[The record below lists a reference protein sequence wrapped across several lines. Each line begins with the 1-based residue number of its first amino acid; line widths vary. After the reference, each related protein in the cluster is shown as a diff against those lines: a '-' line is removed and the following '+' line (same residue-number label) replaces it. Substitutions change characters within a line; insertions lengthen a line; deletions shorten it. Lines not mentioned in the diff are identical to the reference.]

1 MSLKLLLEEAARRY
15 GKKTAIASGA
25 VRLSYAELDKSS
37 DKMANALLGMGV
49 GKGDRVA
56 MLIPNSTDFAVIY
69 FGVVKIGAIAVTLD
83 IKYKVGEL
91 ASIFN
96 HCRPKVLVT
105 ESPYLEP
112 IIPLLPDLGY
122 IENIIDMSAAAKGRF
137 VSYQE
142 IMAKAPGQRIEV
154 WPEPEDVA
162 HIAYTS
168 GPTFHPMGVMV
179 THGRLVQAIE
189 IAAAGFQQTE
199 NDVVV
204 LFALPMHHAVGLVVI
219 LLASI
224 GRGSTVIML
233 SSLSID
239 GLMETIE
246 KEAVTIFMGVPF
258 IHALILKQAESD
270 GIKSDLSSLRICASA
285 GAPLPISIIKRFQQ
299 HLGLKLI
306 QFYGLTEGT
315 AHVTCQALDGS
326 GQPGSV
332 GKALS
337 GWQLK
342 VVDSAGRE
350 LPPDE
355 PGEIVIKGPI
365 MKGYY
370 QDPQATAR
378 AIKDGWLYTS
388 DIGRMDEAGHLFVMG
403 LKKSM
408 IISKGQNIYPSDI
421 EVVLSS
427 HPKVAEVAVVGIP
440 DDMRGE
446 VVGAAIRLKAGETVT
461 EQQIKKFCLER
472 MANYKVPKQ
481 IIFLDSL
488 PQDNGKI
495 SKRNLREYLLAAYSK
510 VAGKA
515 TP

>member
-15 GKKTAIASGA
+15 GKKTAIVSGA
-25 VRLSYAELDKSS
+25 VRLSYAELDESS

-56 MLIPNSTDFAVIY
+56 MLIPNSTDFAIIY

-91 ASIFN
+91 ASLFD

-112 IIPLLPDLGY
+112 LIPVLPDFGY
-122 IENIIDMSAAAKGRF
+122 IENVIDLSADAKGQF
-137 VSYQE
+137 ISYQE
-142 IMAKAPGQRIEV
+142 TMAKAPGQRIEV
-154 WPEPEDVA
+154 GPEPEDVA

-168 GPTFHPMGVMV
+168 GPTFHPRGVMV

-189 IAAAGFQQTE
+189 SSAAGFQQTE

-224 GRGSTVIML
+224 GRGSTVVML

-239 GLMETIE
+239 ALMETME
-246 KEAVTIFMGVPF
+246 KERVTIFMGVPF
-258 IHALILKQAESD
+258 IHALILKRAED
-270 GIKSDLSSLRICASA
+270 EGIKSDLGSLRICASA
-285 GAPLPISIIKRFQQ
+285 GSPLPISIIKRFQQ
-299 HLGLKLI
+299 HLGLRLI

-326 GQPGSV
+326 GKPGSV
-332 GKALS
+332 GQALP

-355 PGEIVIKGPI
+355 PGEIAIKGPI

-370 QDPQATAR
+370 QDPQATAG
-378 AIKDGWLYTS
+378 AIKDGWLYTG
-388 DIGRMDEAGHLFVMG
+388 DIGSMDEAGHLSIMG
-403 LKKSM
+403 LKKPM

-421 EVVLSS
+421 EAVLSS

-440 DDMRGE
+440 DDARGE
-446 VVGAAIRLKAGETVT
+446 VVGAAIRLKAGDTAT
-461 EQQIKKFCLER
+461 EQQIKKFCLKR

-481 IIFLDSL
+481 VIFLDSL
-488 PQDNGKI
+488 PQENGRI
-495 SKRNLREYLLAAYSK
+495 SKRDLREYLLAAYSK
-510 VAGKA
+510 VAGGA
-515 TP
+515 IP